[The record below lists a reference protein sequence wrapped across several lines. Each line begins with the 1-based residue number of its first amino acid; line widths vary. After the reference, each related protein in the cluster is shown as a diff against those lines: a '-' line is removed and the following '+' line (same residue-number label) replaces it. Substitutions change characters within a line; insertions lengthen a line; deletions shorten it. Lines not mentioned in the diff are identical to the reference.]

1 MRTDIYDW
9 LLAQLKDPALIER
22 VQARRREQKLAP
34 TGAGGAGLS
43 EGKQTPKAAGDARA
57 AEKLETPALGRLAH
71 TKAYRAAWIR
81 RLEEALHSPLSF
93 FLESLSPETPAR
105 ARALDDALD
114 PEEKEMA
121 RLGRLHIAQE
131 SLALYGDLATYANLL
146 LYQSYEP
153 AERAAT
159 EADAEFAGRFLRDRD
174 LFLLIRYS
182 DQQVRARLC
191 ALRPAGLSPDAELGA
206 VTPGPKLV
214 DQAVPD
220 RSKPFPHPAR
230 PLHGL
235 SYPFS
240 EQDEAKLT
248 LLAKALLEEL
258 APPGPNELLAL
269 GYTKEGLRKTWW
281 DPKGLIQGA
290 YPFRSLDL
298 SRLDGVTARSSFVW
312 AHPAIAQRIVVLFG
326 QLLDDMEE
334 AMNRTPVHWRS
345 LAMRDYLTRS
355 LAGERVPDPEKPCDL
370 LTALLRLCESR
381 VRAALG
387 GLPRLQVS
395 SDWALINQRL
405 PKPLRDQV
413 TLSLNA
419 HPIAPLTVQELVPLL
434 RQTRYGKR
442 MADCWLTQGVEGGRR
457 APGTGGERPM
467 PDTQPPSASVSKGRR
482 RAQAAEGA
490 LADRARKLLDALTPE
505 EAERLLKSWN
515 KQVKDPALLHLS
527 HFLFLANKQKRQAA
541 WTASDQAKMRVL
553 AHPSRQGL
561 LQELLRLAGSG
572 HFRQDDLRQGD
583 SGRADLRWGNPRLAA
598 PRRADLRQGEPL
610 SAMLGRLEAEPQLLT
625 DAEKTVLRSLLAA
638 SEGEQRIGRAATPP
652 GEEMAGREAASPA
665 GAGDGRALARPAGA
679 GDGRMANPPKWATFL
694 LQLGPLL
701 ARPTRK
707 QIRLN
712 RQKIADSKQT
722 LAKTVHLV
730 QTFVGDEPVQPAA
743 ARGELDS
750 EPKMDPPAPDQNPR
764 SEKPNEEAGPQLS
777 LPARGLL
784 ARLSKASE
792 SGPTRAELE
801 AVGQAHSPS
810 LDQLISEINDFCFDL
825 LDTQLILEQEGRL
838 WADPDDLNWICNEL
852 SIDHEQ
858 S

>member
-34 TGAGGAGLS
+34 PGAGGAGLS
-43 EGKQTPKAAGDARA
+43 EGKQTPKAVGDARA
-57 AEKLETPALGRLAH
+57 AEKLETPTPGRLAH

-105 ARALDDALD
+105 ARALDDTLD
-114 PEEKEMA
+114 LEEKEMA

-191 ALRPAGLSPDAELGA
+191 ALRPADLSPAAELGT

-214 DQAVPD
+214 DQAAPD
-220 RSKPFPHPAR
+220 RSEPSPHPAY

-248 LLAKALLEEL
+248 LLANALLEEL

-269 GYTKEGLRKTWW
+269 GYTKEGFRKTWW

-370 LTALLRLCESR
+370 LTALLRLCEGR
-381 VRAALG
+381 VRSVLG

-395 SDWALINQRL
+395 SDWALVDQRL

-419 HPIAPLTVQELVPLL
+419 HPIAPLTVHELVPLL

-457 APGTGGERPM
+457 APGTGGERPR
-467 PDTQPPSASVSKGRR
+467 PDTQPPSAPVSKGRR
-482 RAQAAEGA
+482 RAQATEGA

-583 SGRADLRWGNPRLAA
+583 SGRADLRWGNPRLTA
-598 PRRADLRQGEPL
+598 PRRTDSQQSDPL
-610 SAMLGRLEAEPQLLT
+610 PAMLDRLEAEPQLLT
-625 DAEKTVLRSLLAA
+625 DAEKTALRSLLAA
-638 SEGEQRIGRAATPP
+638 SEGEQRIGRA
-652 GEEMAGREAASPA
+652 
-665 GAGDGRALARPAGA
+665 
-679 GDGRMANPPKWATFL
+679 ANPPKWATFL

-701 ARPTRK
+701 ARPKRK

-712 RQKIADSKQT
+712 RKKIADSKQT

-730 QTFVGDEPVQPAA
+730 QAFVGDEPVQPAA

-750 EPKMDPPAPDQNPR
+750 EPKMDPPGPDQNPR

-792 SGPTRAELE
+792 SGPTRVELE

>member
-34 TGAGGAGLS
+34 PGAGGAGLS
-43 EGKQTPKAAGDARA
+43 EGKQTPKAVGDARA
-57 AEKLETPALGRLAH
+57 AEKLETPTPGRLAH

-121 RLGRLHIAQE
+121 RLGRLHIAQD

-191 ALRPAGLSPDAELGA
+191 ALRPADLSPAAELGA

-214 DQAVPD
+214 DQAAPD
-220 RSKPFPHPAR
+220 RSEPFPHSAR

-290 YPFRSLDL
+290 YSFRSLDL

-395 SDWALINQRL
+395 SDWALVDQRL

-419 HPIAPLTVQELVPLL
+419 HPIAPLTVHELVPLL

-457 APGTGGERPM
+457 APGTGGERPR
-467 PDTQPPSASVSKGRR
+467 PDTQPPSAPVSKGRR
-482 RAQAAEGA
+482 RAQATEGA

-561 LQELLRLAGSG
+561 LRELLRLAGSG
-572 HFRQDDLRQGD
+572 HFRQDDLRQG
-583 SGRADLRWGNPRLAA
+583 NPRLAA
-598 PRRADLRQGEPL
+598 PRRTDSQQSDPL
-610 SAMLGRLEAEPQLLT
+610 PAMLDRLEAEPQLLT
-625 DAEKTVLRSLLAA
+625 DAEKTAFRSLLAA
-638 SEGEQRIGRAATPP
+638 SEGGQRIGRAANPP
-652 GEEMAGREAASPA
+652 GEEMAGRGAASPA
-665 GAGDGRALARPAGA
+665 GAGDGRAAARPAGA
-679 GDGRMANPPKWATFL
+679 GDGRAANPPKWATFL

-701 ARPTRK
+701 ARPKRK

-730 QTFVGDEPVQPAA
+730 QTFVGDEPAQPAA

>member
-34 TGAGGAGLS
+34 PGAVGAGLS

-57 AEKLETPALGRLAH
+57 AEKLETPTIGRLAH
-71 TKAYRAAWIR
+71 TKTYRAAWIR

-131 SLALYGDLATYANLL
+131 SLTLYGDLATYANLL

-191 ALRPAGLSPDAELGA
+191 ALRPAGLSPAAELGT

-214 DQAVPD
+214 DQDASD
-220 RSKPFPHPAR
+220 RSEPSPHSAR

-248 LLAKALLEEL
+248 LLANALLEEL

-334 AMNRTPVHWRS
+334 AMNRTPIHWRS

-395 SDWALINQRL
+395 SDWALVDQRL

-419 HPIAPLTVQELVPLL
+419 HPIAPLTVHELVPLL

-442 MADCWLTQGVEGGRR
+442 MADSWLTQGVEGGRR
-457 APGTGGERPM
+457 TPGTGGERPR
-467 PDTQPPSASVSKGRR
+467 PDTQPPSAPVSKGRR
-482 RAQAAEGA
+482 RAQATEGA

-515 KQVKDPALLHLS
+515 KQVTDPALLHLS
-527 HFLFLANKQKRQAA
+527 HFLFLANKQKRQVA

-598 PRRADLRQGEPL
+598 PWRTDSQQSDPL
-610 SAMLGRLEAEPQLLT
+610 PAMLDRLEAEPQLLT
-625 DAEKTVLRSLLAA
+625 DAEKTALRSLLAA
-638 SEGEQRIGRAATPP
+638 SEGEQRIGRTANPP
-652 GEEMAGREAASPA
+652 GEEMAGRDAASSA
-665 GAGDGRALARPAGA
+665 GAGDGRA
-679 GDGRMANPPKWATFL
+679 ANPPKWATFL

-701 ARPTRK
+701 ARPKRK

-750 EPKMDPPAPDQNPR
+750 EPKMDPPAADQNPR

-777 LPARGLL
+777 LSARGLL